1 MVVVKG
7 KVSVVVAAAEAH
19 VVMAADLVRIVAVR
33 PVDVRMIVAPGQEAR
48 EDLAAPGQ
56 MTVARARVVPGDSAV
71 HHAAHV
77 QMIAAHVRMIA
88 DPVQMIV
95 ARARVAHVQTD
106 PVVHALT
113 ARKAIAAPG
122 PTAHA
127 AMSDPEDHRVALAD
141 PDMMVPGMTAP
152 VVRILISGQTIAGA
166 AHTAASKVV
175 RTLSPSRVGGS
186 GFLPNQNPSKLS
198 SVRSR
203 PPAGPIQCLRWDAS
217 SLPGGTAMW

>member
-33 PVDVRMIVAPGQEAR
+33 PGDVRMIVAPGQEAR
-48 EDLAAPGQ
+48 EDLAAPVQ

-71 HHAAHV
+71 HH
-77 QMIAAHVRMIA
+77 AAHVRMIA

-95 ARARVAHVQTD
+95 ARARVAHVRTD
-106 PVVHALT
+106 PVVHAPMVHALT

-127 AMSDPEDHRVALAD
+127 VMSDPEDHRVALAD
-141 PDMMVPGMTAP
+141 PDMMIPGMTAP

-175 RTLSPSRVGGS
+175 RTLSPSRVGES

-203 PPAGPIQCLRWDAS
+203 RPAGPIQSLRWDAS

>member
-1 MVVVKG
+1 MV
-7 KVSVVVAAAEAH
+7 H
-19 VVMAADLVRIVAVR
+19 
-33 PVDVRMIVAPGQEAR
+33 AP
-48 EDLAAPGQ
+48 
-56 MTVARARVVPGDSAV
+56 M
-71 HHAAHV
+71 
-77 QMIAAHVRMIA
+77 
-88 DPVQMIV
+88 
-95 ARARVAHVQTD
+95 
-106 PVVHALT
+106 VHALT

-127 AMSDPEDHRVALAD
+127 VMSDPEDHRVALAD

-203 PPAGPIQCLRWDAS
+203 RPAGPIQSLRWDAS

>member
-7 KVSVVVAAAEAH
+7 KVSVVVVAAAEAH

-48 EDLAAPGQ
+48 EDLAAPVQ

-71 HHAAHV
+71 HH
-77 QMIAAHVRMIA
+77 AAHVRMIA

-95 ARARVAHVQTD
+95 ARARVAHVRTD
-106 PVVHALT
+106 PVVHAPMVHALT

-127 AMSDPEDHRVALAD
+127 VMSDPEDHRVALAD
-141 PDMMVPGMTAP
+141 PDMMIPGMTAP

-175 RTLSPSRVGGS
+175 RTLSPSRVGES

-203 PPAGPIQCLRWDAS
+203 RPAGPIQSLRWDAS

>member
-33 PVDVRMIVAPGQEAR
+33 PVDVRMIVAPGQE
-48 EDLAAPGQ
+48 DLAAPVQ

-77 QMIAAHVRMIA
+77 QMIAAHVQMIAAPVRMIA

-95 ARARVAHVQTD
+95 AHVRTD

-127 AMSDPEDHRVALAD
+127 VMSDPEDHRVALAD

-175 RTLSPSRVGGS
+175 RTLSPSRVGES

-203 PPAGPIQCLRWDAS
+203 RPAGPIQSLRWDAS

>member
-1 MVVVKG
+1 MVKG

-33 PVDVRMIVAPGQEAR
+33 PVDVRMIVAPGQE
-48 EDLAAPGQ
+48 DLAAPVQ

-88 DPVQMIV
+88 DPVRMIADPVQMIV
-95 ARARVAHVQTD
+95 AHVRTD

-127 AMSDPEDHRVALAD
+127 VMSDPEDHRVALAD

-203 PPAGPIQCLRWDAS
+203 RPAGPIQSLRWDAS

>member
-1 MVVVKG
+1 MVKG
-7 KVSVVVAAAEAH
+7 KVLVVVAAAEAH

-33 PVDVRMIVAPGQEAR
+33 PGDVRMIVAPGQEAR
-48 EDLAAPGQ
+48 EDLAAPVQ

-77 QMIAAHVRMIA
+77 RMIA

-95 ARARVAHVQTD
+95 AHVRTD

-127 AMSDPEDHRVALAD
+127 VMSDPEDHRVALAD

-203 PPAGPIQCLRWDAS
+203 RPAGPIQSLRWDAS

>member
-48 EDLAAPGQ
+48 EDLAAPVQ

-71 HHAAHV
+71 HH
-77 QMIAAHVRMIA
+77 AAHVRMIA

-95 ARARVAHVQTD
+95 ARARVAHVRTD

-127 AMSDPEDHRVALAD
+127 VMSDPEDHRVALAD

-175 RTLSPSRVGGS
+175 RTLSPSRVGES

-203 PPAGPIQCLRWDAS
+203 RPAGPIQSLRWDAS

>member
-33 PVDVRMIVAPGQEAR
+33 PVDVRMIVAPGQE
-48 EDLAAPGQ
+48 DLAAPVQ

-95 ARARVAHVQTD
+95 AHVRTD

-127 AMSDPEDHRVALAD
+127 VMSDPEDHRVALAD

-175 RTLSPSRVGGS
+175 RTLSPSRVGES

-203 PPAGPIQCLRWDAS
+203 RPAGPIQSLRWDAS

>member
-33 PVDVRMIVAPGQEAR
+33 PVDVRMIVAPGQE
-48 EDLAAPGQ
+48 DLAAPVQ

-88 DPVQMIV
+88 DPVRMIADPVQMIV
-95 ARARVAHVQTD
+95 AHVRTD

-127 AMSDPEDHRVALAD
+127 VMSDPEDHRVALAD

-175 RTLSPSRVGGS
+175 RTLSPSRVGES

-203 PPAGPIQCLRWDAS
+203 RPAGPIQSLRWDAS

>member
-1 MVVVKG
+1 MVKG

-33 PVDVRMIVAPGQEAR
+33 PVDVRMIVAPGQE
-48 EDLAAPGQ
+48 DLAAPVQ

-95 ARARVAHVQTD
+95 ARARVAHVRTD
-106 PVVHALT
+106 PVVHAPMAHALT
-113 ARKAIAAPG
+113 ARKAIAAPS
-122 PTAHA
+122 PTVHA
-127 AMSDPEDHRVALAD
+127 VMSDPEDLRVALAD

-203 PPAGPIQCLRWDAS
+203 RPAGLIQSLRWDAS

>member
-48 EDLAAPGQ
+48 EDLAAPVQ
-56 MTVARARVVPGDSAV
+56 MTVARARV
-71 HHAAHV
+71 
-77 QMIAAHVRMIA
+77 AHVR
-88 DPVQMIV
+88 
-95 ARARVAHVQTD
+95 TD

-127 AMSDPEDHRVALAD
+127 VMSDPEDHRVALAD
-141 PDMMVPGMTAP
+141 PGMMVPGMTAP
-152 VVRILISGQTIAGA
+152 VVRILISGQTVAGA

-203 PPAGPIQCLRWDAS
+203 RPAGPIQSLRWDAS
-217 SLPGGTAMW
+217 SLPGGTAMCKLLASPRTTCPARPQRLPCPRTSALPGRSG